1 MYKMIA
7 ILCLLPTL
15 ACARNESPAAE
26 NPAASAAAE
35 PVSSVA
41 RPVNGEI
48 EVKVGSTFE
57 PARFEAKAGEPLKI
71 RFVRLDEPSCGD
83 EVVFPALNI
92 RQKLPPKQTTVVS
105 ITPQKSGDLAF
116 TCGMNMMEGTIVVQ

>member
-7 ILCLLPTL
+7 ILCLLPAL
-15 ACARNESPAAE
+15 ACARNESPAA
-26 NPAASAAAE
+26 AAE
-35 PVSSVA
+35 PASSVA

-83 EVVFPALNI
+83 EVVFPALGI